1 MGGTGAVRTI
11 AGPHL
16 LANGPCPVPARYVGE
31 PEVLLLQHRRA
42 PLPPLSVWGSRL
54 AQGSRLGRRCEPVH
68 AGSAIDPLPRARVSR
83 RRRVLQV
90 GPTVL
95 GVGFVALLAA
105 SRSGEIGEAVGHFG
119 GIRPSPFAAAIAIE
133 FVSVA
138 MMAGLQHHLVARCG
152 TALRR
157 RTTLALMFSQ
167 NAIYLTHPAGPV
179 LANTYA
185 FRQYRRR
192 GGKSASVGWAL
203 VTANVLSTIGLV
215 VLSVVGTRIDGGLD
229 PGTAVT
235 AGGMIVALLLS
246 VAVVQRPHAFQPIG
260 RVAVRGCQKVVR
272 RPREDAAELVDRW
285 AHQLATVRLRL
296 RNWVAAFGFAV
307 LNWVF
312 DITALALAVHAAHV
326 RVSVPTLV
334 LAYGL
339 GQAAQSMPFT
349 PGGLGIFEF
358 AVAAAFV
365 HAGVPA
371 PQALAGVLLY
381 RMISFWGMVL
391 VGWTCWAGV
400 RRGNN
405 RAVLGPHLLPAALE
419 PVSR

>member
-1 MGGTGAVRTI
+1 
-11 AGPHL
+11 
-16 LANGPCPVPARYVGE
+16 VPA
-31 PEVLLLQHRRA
+31 A
-42 PLPPLSVWGSRL
+42 TDPP
-54 AQGSRLGRRCEPVH
+54 
-68 AGSAIDPLPRARVSR
+68 PRSGVSR
-83 RRRVLQV
+83 RKRAFHV
-90 GPTVL
+90 GPPVL
-95 GVGFVALLAA
+95 GIAFVAWLAA
-105 SRSGEIGEAVGHFG
+105 TRAGEIGEAVGRFG

-185 FRQYRRR
+185 FRQYRQR
-192 GGKSASVGWAL
+192 GGPSASVGWAL

-215 VLSVVGTRIDGGLD
+215 VLSVLGTRLGGGIDTA
-229 PGTAVT
+229 TAVT
-235 AGGMIVALLLS
+235 GGGMLLALLLS
-246 VAVVQRPHAFQPIG
+246 VAVVQRPHAFQPAG
-260 RVAVRGCQKVVR
+260 RGIVRAAQKISR
-272 RPREDAAELVDRW
+272 RPRGDAAELVDRW

-296 RNWVAAFGFAV
+296 RNWVLAFGFAV
-307 LNWVF
+307 MNWVF
-312 DITALALAVHAAHV
+312 DITALALAVHAVHV

-339 GQAAQSMPFT
+339 GQAAQSTPFT
-349 PGGLGIFEF
+349 PGGLGLFEF

-371 PQALAGVLLY
+371 SQALAGVLLY
-381 RMISFWGMVL
+381 RLISFWGMVL

-400 RRGNN
+400 RRGD
-405 RAVLGPHLLPAALE
+405 RPVAGVAALVPELVPERIPELVPVLATVGAPAAAE
-419 PVSR
+419 AGSR

>member
-1 MGGTGAVRTI
+1 MD
-11 AGPHL
+11 
-16 LANGPCPVPARYVGE
+16 
-31 PEVLLLQHRRA
+31 
-42 PLPPLSVWGSRL
+42 PPTT
-54 AQGSRLGRRCEPVH
+54 
-68 AGSAIDPLPRARVSR
+68 ARVSR
-83 RRRVLQV
+83 GCRAWQI

-95 GVGFVALLAA
+95 GIGFVAWLATTRA
-105 SRSGEIGEAVGHFG
+105 GEIAAALGRLDSM
-119 GIRPSPFAAAIAIE
+119 RPSPFAAAVAIE

-138 MMAGLQHHLVARCG
+138 MMAGLQHHLVGHCG

-185 FRQYRRR
+185 FRQYRQR
-192 GGKSASVGWAL
+192 GGRAASVGWAL

-215 VLSVVGTRIDGGLD
+215 VLSVVGTRIGDGLD
-229 PGTAVT
+229 TATAVT
-235 AGGMIVALLLS
+235 AAGMLVALVLS
-246 VAVVQRPHAFQPIG
+246 VAVVQRPHAFEPAG
-260 RVAVRGCQKVVR
+260 RGIVRAAQKVIR
-272 RPREDAAELVDRW
+272 RPREDASVLVDRW
-285 AHQLATVRLRL
+285 AHQLASVRLRL

-312 DITALALAVHAAHV
+312 DITALAFAVHAVHV
-326 RVSVPTLV
+326 HVSVPTLV

-349 PGGLGIFEF
+349 PGGLGLFEF

-381 RMISFWGMVL
+381 RLISFWGMVV

-400 RRGNN
+400 RRSN
-405 RAVLGPHLLPAALE
+405 RGLLLRPLLGPELVPAAAE
-419 PVSR
+419 VGSQ